1 MSDSPQRFEILF
13 GSVVV
18 GTSALESGD
27 PSMGVAF
34 GRLVPKADYAK
45 VKNRVLTAEE
55 GQHQERLAVRT
66 QDGMVL
72 KCEGVSIA
80 DHSDEVGEDG
90 IEVAVL
96 GISHPS
102 YSTLFP
108 DRE

>member
-1 MSDSPQRFEILF
+1 MDAVHRLLADPHVAISMATREAIPLLQRHI
-13 GSVVV
+13 
-18 GTSALESGD
+18 
-27 PSMGVAF
+27 
-34 GRLVPKADYAK
+34 K